1 MHDLHAWVLG
11 ENLKDRPLLEMCNSL
26 YATRQALW
34 STTSRI
40 TWMTSAPSSPNTGGP
55 GALASSWC
63 FKSVSQTE
71 AVTMLSMLIAINTS
85 VEVGERGQFH
95 RAVTIQGSEQA
106 IARRVK
112 RLILGLRNQRNS
124 ELSTEAHD
132 VMFKFDGWNLYEFF
146 VVQLS
151 PLMGIFMALWWYVYI
166 YIGVICPLITVHSTL

>member
-1 MHDLHAWVLG
+1 MLGSWVRTWKIALCLG
-11 ENLKDRPLLEMCNSL
+11 EVQSPLCHE
-26 YATRQALW
+26 A
-34 STTSRI
+34 
-40 TWMTSAPSSPNTGGP
+40 
-55 GALASSWC
+55 GALEHDISDHLDNISSI
-63 FKSVSQTE
+63 
-71 AVTMLSMLIAINTS
+71 VTQYWRSRGAGVKLMLQKCVPDRSSDNVIDAHFIAINTS
-85 VEVGERGQFH
+85 VEVGERGQSH
-95 RAVTIQGSEQA
+95 KTVTIQGSEQA

-166 YIGVICPLITVHSTL
+166 YIYRSYMSLNHCS